1 MCAKYVPIC
10 QSKPLNGVMDL
21 HLENHF
27 PRSFFFHKVPFGH
40 VNEGPLWRIYAP
52 LRFLDSHGSLD
63 TNLNNIIFC

>member
-40 VNEGPLWRIYAP
+40 VNESPLENLCPVALL
-52 LRFLDSHGSLD
+52 LRFPRLSGYQ
-63 TNLNNIIFC
+63 FK